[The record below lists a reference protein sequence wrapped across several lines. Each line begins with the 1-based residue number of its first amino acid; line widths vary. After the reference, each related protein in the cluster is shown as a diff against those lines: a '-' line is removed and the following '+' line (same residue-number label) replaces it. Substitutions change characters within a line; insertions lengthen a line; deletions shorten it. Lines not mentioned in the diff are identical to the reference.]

1 MHELWI
7 EKIDYGKFICMN
19 KSQKKRLCW
28 NCEGSVAVSEETC
41 PFCGVSVIP
50 AFLEGAS
57 VEFAPPYSSHD
68 EKDLAVPKSP
78 FAGHEEFEEV
88 DDHEPEVAKKASE
101 GDVNVDEFKRVAI
114 AVTLLLSGSVFFLFS
129 LALGLFSNNN
139 GLLTLQ
145 WDGSYWYL
153 YTVLAL
159 PLLLLGWR
167 SLMKLDSV

>member
-1 MHELWI
+1 
-7 EKIDYGKFICMN
+7 MN

-28 NCEGSVAVSEETC
+28 NCEGSVSVSEETC

-68 EKDLAVPKSP
+68 EKDLAIPKSP
-78 FAGHEEFEEV
+78 FAGHEEFEESEHA
-88 DDHEPEVAKKASE
+88 DLKAAKDSEE

-129 LALGLFSNNN
+129 MALGLFSNNS

-145 WDGSYWYL
+145 WDGSYWYV
-153 YTVLAL
+153 YTALAL